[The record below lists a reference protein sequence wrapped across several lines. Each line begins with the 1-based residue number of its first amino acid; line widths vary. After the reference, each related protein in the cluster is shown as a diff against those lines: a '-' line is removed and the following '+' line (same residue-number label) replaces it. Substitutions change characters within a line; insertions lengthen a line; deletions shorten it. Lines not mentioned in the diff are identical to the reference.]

1 MKKNTINK
9 KKIGKYKTGGTVS
22 DMDKANAIGQ
32 AAQFAGTQLGQMFEG
47 LENGKQASVGST
59 LAGLGGGAAS
69 GAAIGTMLAPGI
81 GTAIGA
87 GAGALLGGIAGG
99 MGSGG
104 SVNELTSEYTMP
116 SGIAG
121 MFGHSKGYI
130 RRKTNT
136 IRTGIQSEVDSNRLA
151 ADYYSENGY
160 NMPTMAA
167 KGGIIPNTLAYL
179 DDGELIRTP
188 DGQIGAIPEEGKP
201 EDSNLTNVPVGTQ
214 VLSDKLKVP
223 GTNKTFAE
231 MGKKLMNTKMKG
243 SGLYAE
249 NSKKLNDRNNQI
261 KYNQLLAQ
269 QESLKNGNQ
278 NKIGKYA
285 NGSLAITEPDKA
297 LPLYTG
303 QFGTGLYSEYV
314 NKPTTYTKSELKEM
328 DKNVSNQ
335 KLANVLNQ
343 VQDFTNLGLALS
355 GPISNLGASKP
366 TANAPYTFTPKFGPT
381 EYNIDPILNEI
392 VASDAIARYNLS
404 NINPNTGANLAFG
417 LQSAAN
423 RNRAIANAY
432 SQKVNAENQTAM
444 QNAGIYNQ
452 WGQYTAQARH
462 QAAVEN
468 AQDMAAYRTA
478 KAKAKSEIST
488 TLQQYNKDK
497 RLSKRDMA
505 LLNFMAPYLQ
515 YGATNQSVMDLI
527 NQYK

>member
-1 MKKNTINK
+1 MKK
-9 KKIGKYKTGGTVS
+9 KKITKRKGYSDGTSLIEDWNKMNPTDKITGITGGIGALGTMVG
-22 DMDKANAIGQ
+22 NATSGQ
-32 AAQFAGTQLGQMFEG
+32 QVTAAGVLTGV
-47 LENGKQASVGST
+47 AS
-59 LAGLGGGAAS
+59 GAAS
-69 GAAIGTMLAPGI
+69 GAAVGGPMG
-81 GTAIGA
+81 AIVGGA
-87 GAGALLGGIAGG
+87 LGGITSG
-99 MGSGG
+99 MGTGG
-104 SVNELTSEYTMP
+104 SVNEQTGDVTDP

-121 MFGHSKGYI
+121 IFGHSKSYLRNKGARI
-130 RRKTNT
+130 KN
-136 IRTGIQSEVDSNRLA
+136 GIQSRQNAQQIA
-151 ADYYSENGY
+151 ADYYMNNGY
-160 NMPTMAA
+160 NETTMAA
-167 KGGIIPNTLAYL
+167 KGGVIPNTLAYL

-462 QAAVEN
+462 QAAVQN